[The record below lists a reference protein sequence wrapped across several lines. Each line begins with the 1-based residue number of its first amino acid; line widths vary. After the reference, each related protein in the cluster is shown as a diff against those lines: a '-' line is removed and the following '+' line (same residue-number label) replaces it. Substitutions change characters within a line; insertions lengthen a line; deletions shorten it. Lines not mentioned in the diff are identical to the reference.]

1 MTASNTKSREKFRVM
16 LEQIKHIP
24 IWEKHLV
31 SGFIFDII
39 EQRPILVL
47 CNLVAV
53 YYHET
58 EEFGAA
64 GNAIEISSDKKAL
77 KFVKDD
83 FDSAYGTIL
92 IDENTN
98 YVATWHIRVFLA
110 RWRGYSHV
118 WVGISSKQVFNEMY
132 VLPAM
137 YNWQHNIFYA
147 IDQCGNKE
155 QKEFDGARQRFKA
168 DDIVKVIFDAR
179 KKELKIIWGDEC
191 TCFNAIKMQ
200 YSPFRLAICGGLE
213 GDSLQ
218 IIKFEKHY

>member
-1 MTASNTKSREKFRVM
+1 MTTSNTKSREKFRVM

-31 SGFIFDII
+31 SGLIFDII

-77 KFVKDD
+77 KFVTDD

-92 IDENTN
+92 IDENAN
-98 YVATWHIRVFLA
+98 YIATWHIKVFLA
-110 RWRGYSHV
+110 RWRGYSDL
-118 WVGISSKQVFNEMY
+118 WVGISSKQVFNQMC
-132 VLPAM
+132 VLPGM

-147 IDQCGNKE
+147 LIGMEIKNKN
-155 QKEFDGARQRFKA
+155 EFDGARQRFKA

-179 KKELKIIWGDEC
+179 KKQLRIIC
-191 TCFNAIKMQ
+191 
-200 YSPFRLAICGGLE
+200 R
-213 GDSLQ
+213 
-218 IIKFEKHY
+218 